1 MKEKNKNID
10 QNSNY
15 NKNEYLSAV
24 QNIEI
29 QNIEEQN
36 LNEDVIFELENRL
49 KDGKYDIQFSFTLK
63 ELDDEILLLNDEN
76 QKEREKKNDLQ
87 VIKKIIL
94 EQNPNYFSY
103 FEKKYRN
110 LLRNAIRKMIKDED
124 QVDDLL
130 QVTLVKAYTRLDTY
144 KLGFSFSS
152 WIYRIASNNCID
164 FMRKKKL
171 NLMSINQTVNLDGE
185 EVVYEI
191 PDKDYVPDVNI
202 INEEKTNAL
211 QNAISQLPE
220 NYKYIIHLRHTE
232 DLDYLE
238 ISEKLNMP
246 LGTVKAHLFRARKML
261 YEALKDKQYLFR

>member
-1 MKEKNKNID
+1 MRDKIKNIENNKD
-10 QNSNY
+10 LIISENQNLDDN
-15 NKNEYLSAV
+15 
-24 QNIEI
+24 
-29 QNIEEQN
+29 N
-36 LNEDVIFELENRL
+36 LNESNLNDDVIYELENKL
-49 KDGKYDIQFSFTLK
+49 IEGKYQIQFSFTIE
-63 ELDDEILLLNDEN
+63 ELDDEILLLKDDI
-76 QKEREKKNDLQ
+76 QKEKEKKNDLQ
-87 VIKKIIL
+87 IIKKIIL

-103 FEKKYRN
+103 FEKKYKN

-130 QVTLVKAYTRLDTY
+130 QITLVKAYTRLDTY

-191 PDKDYVPDVNI
+191 PDKDYVPDVNM

-211 QNAISQLPE
+211 QYAIGQLPE

-232 DLDYLE
+232 DLDYAE